1 MPDYN
6 HIPAAIEAMERAAKQ
21 IVVKGA
27 LDVEAAA
34 KQLAA
39 VDTGFM
45 RSAIYTVTADGSSY
59 GQGAG
64 GEHLEPELS
73 EGTDD
78 GQTAWVVAG
87 ADYSIYVEMGTRFM
101 PAQPYFAPS
110 VDRYAATF
118 ESVMGQLESAIQAA
132 MGGL

>member
-1 MPDYN
+1 MQDFN
-6 HIPAAIEAMERAAKQ
+6 RIPQAIEAMQRAAKE
-21 IVVKGA
+21 IVAKGA

-39 VDTGFM
+39 VKTGFM
-45 RSAIYTVTADGSSY
+45 RSAIYTVTSDGSTY

-64 GEHLEPELS
+64 GEHLEPELT

-87 ADYSIYVEMGTRFM
+87 ADYSIYQEMGTAFQSGTPFM
-101 PAQPYFAPS
+101 SPAADQVQPSY
-110 VDRYAATF
+110 
-118 ESVMGQLESAIQAA
+118 ESAWEKLQEA
-132 MGGL
+132 MSV

>member
-64 GEHLEPELS
+64 GEHLEPELT

-87 ADYSIYVEMGTRFM
+87 ADYSIYQEMGTAFQSGKPFM
-101 PAQPYFAPS
+101 APAADQVQPSYE
-110 VDRYAATF
+110 AAW
-118 ESVMGQLESAIQAA
+118 EKLDEA
-132 MGGL
+132 MHV